1 MAPTAGGPSMH
12 LTLRRMLERQL
23 QKTTAAGGQ
32 ARHGL
37 RRPCLRRRHRVPS
50 RDLVDAQASGTQR
63 LHEAVKVAA
72 PSGRGTSRCKPFSGT
87 RNRSST
93 ALPGR
98 TLIRV
103 KPWAGSV
110 SAEPVLQAARWCRRP
125 PIGTLRRPRNLG
137 SGCHFFPVSDDRPPA
152 ICRGA
157 KLGTSGC
164 APRLPGLLVYCALS
178 R

>member
-1 MAPTAGGPSMH
+1 MH
-12 LTLRRMLERQL
+12 LTLRRMLKRQL

-32 ARHGL
+32 ARHEL

-63 LHEAVKVAA
+63 LHEAVKWPQRHLTVQVI
-72 PSGRGTSRCKPFSGT
+72 SGT

-98 TLIRV
+98 TLVRV

-125 PIGTLRRPRNLG
+125 PIGTLRRPQNLG

-157 KLGTSGC
+157 KFGTSGC